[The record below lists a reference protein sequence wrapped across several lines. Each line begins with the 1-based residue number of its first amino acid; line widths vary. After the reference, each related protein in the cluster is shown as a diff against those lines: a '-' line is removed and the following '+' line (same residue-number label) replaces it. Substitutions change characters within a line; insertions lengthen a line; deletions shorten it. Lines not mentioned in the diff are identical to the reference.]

1 MQPSTIISASLEW
14 GATLISI
21 DSGIE
26 GNYTEYM
33 AYEKVV
39 IIGGGFGGL
48 NVAKGL
54 KRFHGE
60 VLLIDK
66 MNHHLFQPL
75 LYQVAT
81 CALSPGNITY
91 PIREILRHQTH
102 TEVMMGNV
110 EKIDLKGSKVI
121 LDDGTE
127 IAFSILVIAPGARHS
142 YFGHPEWETHAPGLK
157 DISDALNIRDRI
169 LMTYEKAERMDSIQ
183 EAKKY
188 MRFVIVGGGPTG
200 VEMAGAIA
208 EIAKKT
214 LLKNFRKIKP
224 EQTEIYLIE
233 GLNQILPS
241 YPKELAEIAKRDL
254 EKMGVKVLLNERV
267 EEIEPCGV
275 KTNLRYIETPT
286 VIWAAGNEAS
296 PILKT
301 LNVPLDKQG
310 RVIVESDLSVPGHPH
325 VFVIGDAAHLEI
337 EGKPLPGIAPV
348 AIQEARYVVKKILKK
363 TDKPFKYFDKG
374 NLATIGRAKAVG
386 EFRNIK
392 LSGFTAWWI
401 WSLVHI
407 FYLISFSSRILVMIQ
422 WIFLYLFGQRQ
433 VRIISKSASE
443 EESPSCHK

>member
-1 MQPSTIISASLEW
+1 
-14 GATLISI
+14 
-21 DSGIE
+21 
-26 GNYTEYM
+26 M

-48 NVAKGL
+48 NAAKGL
-54 KRFHGE
+54 KRFKGE
-60 VLLIDK
+60 VVLIDR

-81 CALSPGNITY
+81 CALSPGNIAY
-91 PIREILRHQTH
+91 PIREILRNQTH
-102 TEVMMGNV
+102 TEVVMGNV
-110 EKIDLKGSKVI
+110 AKIDLTSYKVI

-127 IAFSILVIAPGARHS
+127 FPYSYAIIAPGARHS
-142 YFGHPEWETHAPGLK
+142 YFGHPEWESKAPGLK
-157 DISDALNIRDRI
+157 DLSDALSIRDQI
-169 LMTYEKAERMDSIQ
+169 LLTYEKAERMDSIQ

-214 LLKNFRKIKP
+214 LFKNFRKIKP
-224 EQTEIYLIE
+224 EQSEIYLIE

-241 YPKELAEIAKRDL
+241 YPPELALKAKRDL
-254 EKMGVKVLLNERV
+254 EKMGVTVLLNEKV
-267 EEIEPCGV
+267 EAIEECGV
-275 KTNLRYIETPT
+275 KTNLRYIETPN

-310 RVIVESDLSVPGHPH
+310 RVIVEPDLTVPGHPN
-325 VFVIGDAAHLEI
+325 VFVIGDGAHLEI
-337 EGKPLPGIAPV
+337 DGKVLPGIAPV
-348 AIQEARYVVKKILKK
+348 AIQEAKYVVKKILKK

-386 EFRNIK
+386 EFRNFK

-422 WIFLYLFGQRQ
+422 WIFLYLFGQRH

-443 EESPSCHK
+443 EHSPSCHK

>member
-1 MQPSTIISASLEW
+1 
-14 GATLISI
+14 
-21 DSGIE
+21 
-26 GNYTEYM
+26 M

-39 IIGGGFGGL
+39 IIGGGFAGL
-48 NVAKGL
+48 NAAQGL
-54 KRFHGE
+54 KGFKGE
-60 VLLIDK
+60 IVLIDR

-81 CALSPGNITY
+81 CALSPGNIAY
-91 PIREILRHQTH
+91 PIREILRNQKH
-102 TEVMMGNV
+102 TEVVMGTV
-110 EKIDLKGSKVI
+110 ERIDLEGSKII

-127 IAFSILVIAPGARHS
+127 FSYSYAIIAPGARHS
-142 YFGHPEWETHAPGLK
+142 YFGHPEWEAIAPGLK
-157 DISDALNIRDRI
+157 DLSDALSIRDQI
-169 LMTYEKAERMDSIQ
+169 LLTYEKAERMDSIN

-214 LLKNFRKIKP
+214 LFKNFRKIKP

-233 GLNQILPS
+233 GLNQLLSS
-241 YPKELAEIAKRDL
+241 YPPELALRAKQDL
-254 EKMGVKVLLNERV
+254 EKMGVKVLLNEKV
-267 EEIEPCGV
+267 EQIDECGV
-275 KTNLRYIETPT
+275 KTNLRYIETPN

-296 PILKT
+296 PILKS

-310 RVIVESDLSVPGHPH
+310 RVIVEPDLSVPGHPN
-325 VFVIGDAAHLEI
+325 VFVIGDAAHFEY
-337 EGKPLPGIAPV
+337 EGKLLPGIAPV
-348 AIQEARYVVKKILKK
+348 AIQEAKYIVKKILKK

-386 EFRNIK
+386 ELRNIK
-392 LSGFTAWWI
+392 LTGFTAWWI

-407 FYLISFSSRILVMIQ
+407 FYLISFSNRVLVMVQ
-422 WIFLYLFGQRQ
+422 WMFLYLSGQRQ

-443 EESPSCHK
+443 ENSRSCHK

>member
-1 MQPSTIISASLEW
+1 
-14 GATLISI
+14 
-21 DSGIE
+21 
-26 GNYTEYM
+26 M

-48 NVAKGL
+48 NAAKGL
-54 KRFHGE
+54 KHFKGE
-60 VLLIDK
+60 VVLIDR
-66 MNHHLFQPL
+66 MNYHLFQPL

-81 CALSPGNITY
+81 CALSPGNIAY
-91 PIREILRHQTH
+91 PIREILRNQTH
-102 TEVMMGNV
+102 TEVVMGNV
-110 EKIDLKGSKVI
+110 ATIDLEGSKII
-121 LDDGTE
+121 LDDGT
-127 IAFSILVIAPGARHS
+127 AFSYSYAIIAPGARHS
-142 YFGHPEWETHAPGLK
+142 YFGHPEWESRAPGLK
-157 DISDALNIRDRI
+157 DLSDALSIRDQI
-169 LMTYEKAERMDSIQ
+169 LLTYEKAERMDSII

-233 GLNQILPS
+233 GLSQILPS
-241 YPKELAEIAKRDL
+241 YPPELAIKAKDDL
-254 EKMGVKVLLNERV
+254 EKMGVKVLLNEKV
-267 EEIEPCGV
+267 EEIEDFGV
-275 KTNLRYIETPT
+275 KTNLRFIETPN

-301 LNVPLDKQG
+301 MNVPLDRQG
-310 RVIVESDLSVPGHPH
+310 RVIVEPDLSVPGHPN
-325 VFVIGDAAHLEI
+325 VFVIGDSAHLEI
-337 EGKPLPGIAPV
+337 NGKVLPGIAPV
-348 AIQEARYVVKKILKK
+348 AIQEAKYVVKKILKK
-363 TDKPFKYFDKG
+363 TNKPFKYFDKG

-401 WSLVHI
+401 WSVVHV

-422 WIFLYLFGQRQ
+422 WIFLYLSSKRQ
-433 VRIISKSASE
+433 VRIISKSASKE
-443 EESPSCHK
+443 HSPSCHK